1 MSEKI
6 KNLLDKISFPKSMYD
21 DFNNT
26 SIQKIVI
33 IESKKEW
40 NIYIKNNTNFRYEV
54 ISCFLSCLKEYTKNN
69 YKYNLY
75 ISVDEINYK
84 LLNEYYKNILIL
96 SNNNNFYY
104 DLFGDRLLNDGNNYY
119 IDVYNKSEID
129 ILNNK
134 FSLINEFLKNYGFNE
149 LEYRLNEEKAE

>member
-75 ISVDEINYK
+75 IIN
-84 LLNEYYKNILIL
+84 I
-96 SNNNNFYY
+96 
-104 DLFGDRLLNDGNNYY
+104 
-119 IDVYNKSEID
+119 
-129 ILNNK
+129 
-134 FSLINEFLKNYGFNE
+134 
-149 LEYRLNEEKAE
+149 